1 MDKVEKWLKFGKDYA
16 ALKDS
21 SELDFDKMDVAAV
34 PEVMQVNTEMLHLQY
49 LTFVFQQ
56 LVILLFVCLSTYLI
70 VEFYLFCLSLYPL
83 VCFFFLCLSDA
94 LSVCQSVRLF
104 L

>member
-34 PEVMQVNTEMLHLQY
+34 PEVMQVNIEMLHLRY
-49 LTFVFQQ
+49 LCLCFLIACCFV
-56 LVILLFVCLSTYLI
+56 VCLFIY
-70 VEFYLFCLSLYPL
+70 
-83 VCFFFLCLSDA
+83 
-94 LSVCQSVRLF
+94 
-104 L
+104 